1 MSRLKTAWNSLAGTT
16 GKTSRSAIEALAA
29 KGAVVGTSK
38 IVTKTVTVALGQTTG
53 TVTVVTGSTILGFY
67 PAGNQDQFVDSVAI
81 ATTVCTVTLAA
92 AATAANTY
100 KVVVLEP

>member
-1 MSRLKTAWNSLAGTT
+1 MGRLKTAWNSLAGTT

-38 IVTKTVTVALGQTTG
+38 IVTKTVTVAATATSGN
-53 TVTVVTGSTILGFY
+53 VTVVAGSTILGFY
-67 PAGNQDQFVDSVAI
+67 PAGNQDQYVDNVAI
-81 ATTVCTVTLAA
+81 ASTTCTVTLAA
-92 AATAANTY
+92 AATAINTY